1 MLKGILLV
9 CLSAT
14 FYGCM
19 PLITTVFY
27 SMGFSAVSASFW
39 RFFPIVPV
47 LLAVCAVAKIDV
59 RLPWRRAAAVCLR
72 CGLPSGLT
80 MFLLNTSSSYID
92 TGLTTTIHFLYPVLV
107 VLMAFLVYHDSI
119 TRRVRWA
126 VVAIAAGMAV
136 IAGQT
141 NASGGAFGVACAAA
155 SALTYAIYILQLD
168 HGKFDQM
175 NPFVLTL
182 YVAATNSVLMFAIG
196 LFTAPVQVPATLE
209 GLAVALGIA
218 AMSFCAL
225 TLLTAGS
232 TRLMAQYTAV
242 FGLLEPLASIAC
254 GVLFLREPM
263 TAGRLV
269 GCLLV
274 LGAILA
280 VAMEGRSVVSMVA
293 ALRARFS
300 PAKQ

>member
-80 MFLLNTSSSYID
+80 MFLLNTSYSYID

-209 GLAVALGIA
+209 GLAVALG
-218 AMSFCAL
+218 
-225 TLLTAGS
+225 
-232 TRLMAQYTAV
+232 MAQYTAV